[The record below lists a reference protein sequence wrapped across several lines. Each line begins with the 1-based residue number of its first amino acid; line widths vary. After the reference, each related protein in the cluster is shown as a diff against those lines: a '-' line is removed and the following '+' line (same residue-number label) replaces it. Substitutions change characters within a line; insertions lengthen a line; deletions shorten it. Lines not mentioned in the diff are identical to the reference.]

1 MIYWKADENQKNV
14 NLFGNLITR
23 YERKSSGAIQ
33 TNVVFVVVEKDE
45 EAV

>member
-1 MIYWKADENQKNV
+1 MIYWRADENQKNV

-23 YERKSSGAIQ
+23 YERTSLWAIQ
-33 TNVVFVVVEKDE
+33 TDVVFVVVEIDE